1 MEVQLQAA
9 LVTATAVV
17 LGLVVQGLL
26 AVRTLQQ
33 RRLSDDREARWKR
46 IQWAVDHTLSGD
58 PAAQEVGAAALYR
71 LADEHGLEARDGDVV
86 EAALSELLAR
96 QEDALEARRA
106 LRDADPL
113 EDGQA
118 EEGAGGC

>member
-26 AVRTLQQ
+26 AVRTLRQ
-33 RRLSDDREARWKR
+33 RRLSDDREARWAR
-46 IQWAVDHTLSGD
+46 IQWAVDHTLSLD

-71 LADEHGLEARDGDVV
+71 LIDGPELEPSDADVV
-86 EAALSELLAR
+86 EAALSELYAK
-96 QEDALEARRA
+96 QEDAVDA
-106 LRDADPL
+106 LRAARD
-113 EDGQA
+113 EDGH
-118 EEGAGGC
+118 EDEGEAPWTP